1 MSHCDTKY
9 LLIMFASNGLIIDW
23 NDHKVNNTRPGLGDQ
38 FPKTNETKLD
48 RNANFY
54 KCQAPGPCL
63 DQPGP

>member
-1 MSHCDTKY
+1 
-9 LLIMFASNGLIIDW
+9 MFASNGLIIDW

-54 KCQAPGPCL
+54 KCQGPGPCL